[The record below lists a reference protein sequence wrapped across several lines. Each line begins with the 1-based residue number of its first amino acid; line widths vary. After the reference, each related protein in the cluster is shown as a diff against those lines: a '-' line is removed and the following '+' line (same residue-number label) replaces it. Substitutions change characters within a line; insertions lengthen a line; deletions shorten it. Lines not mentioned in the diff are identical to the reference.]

1 MLPDHCHRRI
11 DIDSTTALSRSTETA
26 ALLAS
31 GVLSEAGAARLDE
44 IVRRLTLRLAGC
56 AAGGILLMRRFG
68 RRFGRRDGVE
78 CLALDRG
85 PGHLDIEAAL
95 ANDALQAV
103 RLRADEFSLH
113 TAPDCGTAILA
124 RVTNLPS
131 RIPLDE
137 TGGHVRG
144 VVEGGAVMAVQ
155 PGADDCADGWFLRS
169 DGLAALICG
178 SAGYGAGGCSR
189 SSSALARRI
198 ETVVSA
204 TVSGIPAPM
213 VIAAVRQSCG
223 AGLLANVAALRL
235 TGSTVDYTALGGIP
249 GAVVRESGLTSLS
262 ARWAMIG
269 YNPHVPGCVH
279 LDWGPGDHVVLS
291 SEGCGRLP
299 GLFIKRQLHKVDP
312 TLAAAVLMRDGEVP
326 PGDHTVMVLR
336 NIGGH

>member
-11 DIDSTTALSRSTETA
+11 DIDSTAALYRSTETA

-44 IVRRLTLRLAGC
+44 IVGRLAHRLAGY
-56 AAGGILLMRRFG
+56 AAGGILLL

-85 PGHLDIEAAL
+85 PGHRNIDAAL
-95 ANDALQAV
+95 ADEALRAV
-103 RLRADEFSLH
+103 RLLADEFSLH

-124 RVTNLPS
+124 RVAGSPS
-131 RIPLDE
+131 RTQIDPAVSL
-137 TGGHVRG
+137 GRG
-144 VVEGGAVMAVQ
+144 VVEGGAVMTAR
-155 PGADDCADGWFLRS
+155 PGAEGCSDGWFLRP

-178 SAGYGAGGCSR
+178 SDDGGGSR
-189 SSSALARRI
+189 SSAALARRI

-223 AGLLANVAALRL
+223 AGLVANVAALRL
-235 TGSTVDYTALGGIP
+235 TGSTVDYTALGSIP
-249 GAVVRESGLTSLS
+249 GAVVRDSGLTSLS

-279 LDWGPGDHVVLS
+279 LDWRPGDHVVLS

-336 NIGGH
+336 NIGGD